1 MLVFKLV
8 DTHLDFHLLAI
19 SLLSVLSVQNCTPVL
34 VQLDRSDNDVAG
46 VDANGSRG
54 TVGLVT
60 LYPVNVD
67 HPFFTVNLGDFAFPA
82 LEFASYDSY
91 FVVFTDGKRTGLL
104 TRK

>member
-1 MLVFKLV
+1 MDTNGNGGTIRLVALN
-8 DTHLDFHLLAI
+8 T
-19 SLLSVLSVQNCTPVL
+19 
-34 VQLDRSDNDVAG
+34 
-46 VDANGSRG
+46 
-54 TVGLVT
+54 
-60 LYPVNVD
+60 VNVD